1 MLFHSCLI
9 DNEQPKSPSKD
20 EDNVDKCN
28 DLSDSSL
35 EQNKLHVD
43 NETDTLEVTNETMEK
58 KVTENETMVTGVTQ
72 EETMGT
78 GVAQN
83 ETMETGVTQNVT
95 METGVAQNET
105 MATGVTQN
113 ETMETGVTQNETIE
127 TEVTQNETMENGE
140 TQNETTATNDTEKEL
155 NGDINANTMNN
166 ESMEVTQRETMVTK
180 TKVVQGVNHDV
191 IVTKVSANG
200 IHDSND
206 DIIGTKTGDE
216 DTMVTESEGKSKE
229 TNHLET
235 IETATL
241 DDIAMET

>member
-83 ETMETGVTQNVT
+83 ETME
-95 METGVAQNET
+95 
-105 MATGVTQN
+105 TGVTQN